1 MIIDHGRTLSH
12 FAWSSIHAESLIIF
26 IPGQEWSRGFAEDK
40 KRRLV
45 RKHLPY
51 SQGLTMIIVISWWF
65 VMIMLMMSLCPN
77 SWWWCCLRSS
87 VSACDDGDVALTSPE
102 ALFCNQNYTFT
113 DRGRLQ
119 AKALLVPT
127 TTSALKTS
135 CHLLYTQHR
144 LRSLLIIYLFV
155 YSFDGLSSKAEY
167 LTFVGKPSLLSSP

>member
-1 MIIDHGRTLSH
+1 
-12 FAWSSIHAESLIIF
+12 
-26 IPGQEWSRGFAEDK
+26 
-40 KRRLV
+40 
-45 RKHLPY
+45 
-51 SQGLTMIIVISWWF
+51 
-65 VMIMLMMSLCPN
+65 MLMMSLCPN

-87 VSACDDGDVALTSPE
+87 VGACDDGDVALTSPE

-144 LRSLLIIYLFV
+144 LRSLLIIYLFSICLQFRWIFV
-155 YSFDGLSSKAEY
+155 QGRTFDFCWKTVSVEFSLRKHPKLLPIADFLRRSQRSFALSQVRAFSKNQFWIHSHTNL
-167 LTFVGKPSLLSSP
+167 LT

>member
-1 MIIDHGRTLSH
+1 M
-12 FAWSSIHAESLIIF
+12 
-26 IPGQEWSRGFAEDK
+26 PGQEWSRGFAEDK
-40 KRRLV
+40 ERRLV

-87 VSACDDGDVALTSPE
+87 VSACDNGDVALTSPE

-144 LRSLLIIYLFV
+144 LRSSLIILERGQKKTGLFGKNSQVADPLPPSPQFGNFHIFYLF
-155 YSFDGLSSKAEY
+155 LRY
-167 LTFVGKPSLLSSP
+167 LFAIL

>member
-1 MIIDHGRTLSH
+1 M
-12 FAWSSIHAESLIIF
+12 
-26 IPGQEWSRGFAEDK
+26 PGQEWSRGFAEDK
-40 KRRLV
+40 ERRLV
-45 RKHLPY
+45 RKHLSY

-87 VSACDDGDVALTSPE
+87 VGACDDGDVAINWGSVLQS
-102 ALFCNQNYTFT
+102 NYTFI

-144 LRSLLIIYLFV
+144 LRSSLILYLFRW
-155 YSFDGLSSKAEY
+155 
-167 LTFVGKPSLLSSP
+167 TFVQGRTFDFCWKTVSVEFSLRKHSKILPIADFLRRSQRSFALSQVQ